1 MDQGLHL
8 HNALIVLNEMFMSI
22 MARCTCLQDIALECE
37 TFRETEPTPPQDVL
51 CNIPRCLN
59 REGRPPPSLFPQ
71 CPLNN
76 RPRNHPVEPLPEN
89 HPLLHLLLRG
99 QSMFTDRR
107 RGVLALPGPSLPPLS
122 LLPPSRPT
130 WTPTRGDRLD
140 FGTEIDGF
148 GQIEN
153 EKNRL
158 VTEGDV
164 VRDKMSDATFP

>member
-1 MDQGLHL
+1 M
-8 HNALIVLNEMFMSI
+8 
-22 MARCTCLQDIALECE
+22 
-37 TFRETEPTPPQDVL
+37 
-51 CNIPRCLN
+51 
-59 REGRPPPSLFPQ
+59 
-71 CPLNN
+71 PLNN

-107 RGVLALPGPSLPPLS
+107 RGVLLRLSLLS
-122 LLPPSRPT
+122 LLPPATT

-153 EKNRL
+153 KKNRL

-164 VRDKMSDATFP
+164 VWDKMSDATFL

>member
-1 MDQGLHL
+1 ML
-8 HNALIVLNEMFMSI
+8 VLI
-22 MARCTCLQDIALECE
+22 MARCTCLQDVALEYE
-37 TFRETEPTPPQDVL
+37 TINETEPTPPQEIL

-59 REGRPPPSLFPQ
+59 REDRPPPSLFPQ

-107 RGVLALPGPSLPPLS
+107 RGVLPVSLS
-122 LLPPSRPT
+122 SPSRPT

-164 VRDKMSDATFP
+164 VRDKMSDATFL